1 MSLPPSIAAALAEQH
16 RRDLLSQAEAYRL
29 ARTARRNRPQPARRA
44 PRLMMT
50 IRARPA
56 ILVAITLALACLITV
71 GTVIT
76 SVTTGGPGRA
86 TTVAASTSPAAS
98 LTSRRRQPIAL
109 TAAAGTGHP
118 GSQPGAVARIPDA
131 A

>member
-29 ARTARRNRPQPARRA
+29 ARTARRTRPQSAGRT

-56 ILVAITLALACLITV
+56 ILVTITLALACLIAV
-71 GTVIT
+71 GTLIT
-76 SVTTGGPGRA
+76 SSGTGSSGRA
-86 TTVAASTSPAAS
+86 TTAAASSSRPVSPTRS
-98 LTSRRRQPIAL
+98 NDGGSR
-109 TAAAGTGHP
+109 
-118 GSQPGAVARIPDA
+118 SY
-131 A
+131 

>member
-29 ARTARRNRPQPARRA
+29 ARTARRTRPQSARRP

-56 ILVAITLALACLITV
+56 ILVTITLALACLIAV
-71 GTVIT
+71 GTLIT
-76 SVTTGGPGRA
+76 SSGTGSSGRA
-86 TTVAASTSPAAS
+86 TTAAASSSRPVSPTGSNDGAS
-98 LTSRRRQPIAL
+98 RSY
-109 TAAAGTGHP
+109 
-118 GSQPGAVARIPDA
+118 
-131 A
+131 